1 MDKTIDIA
9 KEISEHYCKISE
21 ESILLLAS
29 ILDPIKIRKGINI
42 VSENE
47 ICKYIYY
54 IKKGLLRQYYIKN
67 GKEVTEHIAH
77 EGNVVICIESFF
89 KQEPSRL
96 MVQSLEP
103 SVVYGIPYKGLDE
116 ITKQSYEICK
126 LKFAILEQSLINSQI
141 KADILRF
148 ETAHER
154 YTRTLNTEPEII
166 KRAPLH
172 HVASY
177 LQMTPETL
185 SRVRTASNTKVNLP
199 Y

>member
-103 SVVYGIPYKGLDE
+103 SVVYGIPYKGLEE

-199 Y
+199 D

>member
-199 Y
+199 D

>member
-185 SRVRTASNTKVNLP
+185 SRVRTAYNTKVNLP
-199 Y
+199 D

>member
-47 ICKYIYY
+47 ICNYIYY

-199 Y
+199 D

>member
-67 GKEVTEHIAH
+67 DKEVTEHIAH

-199 Y
+199 D

>member
-1 MDKTIDIA
+1 
-9 KEISEHYCKISE
+9 
-21 ESILLLAS
+21 
-29 ILDPIKIRKGINI
+29 
-42 VSENE
+42 
-47 ICKYIYY
+47 
-54 IKKGLLRQYYIKN
+54 
-67 GKEVTEHIAH
+67 
-77 EGNVVICIESFF
+77 
-89 KQEPSRL
+89 

-199 Y
+199 D